1 MESINDI
8 ANERNYLKTINDID
22 AFNKYSVKPEVR
34 EDGENEELA
43 ERIAQKLGETNKL
56 PFLAVCYSGISSG
69 TIDRHLTTAMEKGR
83 APTKLFMHLISREPL
98 WQKYQRKK
106 AEKREHEA

>member
-1 MESINDI
+1 
-8 ANERNYLKTINDID
+8 
-22 AFNKYSVKPEVR
+22 
-34 EDGENEELA
+34 
-43 ERIAQKLGETNKL
+43 
-56 PFLAVCYSGISSG
+56 
-69 TIDRHLTTAMEKGR
+69 MEKGR